1 MKSLQINNEIISEK
15 NKPYIVAELSANHN
29 GLLSNALEHIKI
41 AKNCGANA
49 IKIQTYTP
57 SSMTIKS
64 KKKDFIINSGLWKN
78 HNLYDLYKWAQT
90 PYSWHKKIFSFA
102 KKNKITCFST
112 PFDEN
117 SVDFLEKLNAPAY
130 KIASFELIDSPLV
143 EYIAETKKPII
154 LSTGMAST
162 KEIDE
167 AVNIIVKKNSLNNI
181 ILLHCVSNYPTLTKD
196 MNLERI
202 VFLKNR
208 YKTLVGLSDHSKGM
222 ISPLVSVALGACM
235 IEKHFII
242 SKSINSPDKNFS
254 ILPNELKK
262 LVLQTASAWE
272 SKGKGSIANKNTE
285 KESKKYRRSIYV
297 IRDIKKN
304 QKITEKNV
312 KRIRPGFGMSPNL
325 YKKIIGKK
333 TNKNLYRGDPL
344 NFDDLL

>member
-1 MKSLQINNEIISEK
+1 MIYLKELNKRNVTKLYVSWMNDLEVHQYTEQKYKKHTINNVLKFVEEK
-15 NKPYIVAELSANHN
+15 K
-29 GLLSNALEHIKI
+29 
-41 AKNCGANA
+41 
-49 IKIQTYTP
+49 
-57 SSMTIKS
+57 KS
-64 KKKDFIINSGLWKN
+64 KNEF
-78 HNLYDLYKWAQT
+78 LYG
-90 PYSWHKKIFSFA
+90 I
-102 KKNKITCFST
+102 
-112 PFDEN
+112 
-117 SVDFLEKLNAPAY
+117 
-130 KIASFELIDSPLV
+130 
-143 EYIAETKKPII
+143 
-154 LSTGMAST
+154 
-162 KEIDE
+162 
-167 AVNIIVKKNSLNNI
+167 
-181 ILLHCVSNYPTLTKD
+181 
-196 MNLERI
+196 
-202 VFLKNR
+202 FLKNR
-208 YKTLVGLSDHSKGM
+208 YKTLVGLSDHSKEM